1 MKSTVECWLE
11 GAGEKLLKHIGIKKK
26 QKVLDFGCGEG
37 NYAIPAA
44 RVVEKEGLVY
54 ASEKDKGALDRLMRK
69 AKSMG
74 LKNIIRLDTSKQL
87 KIELDNEGVD
97 VVLLYD
103 VLHYYYYPRAEDRR
117 QLLREVHRVLKP
129 NALLS
134 LHPTHLQPYMEPRL
148 ENVAREIKEANFY
161 LESEYPGM
169 LVIHDDNLEEGQV
182 MNFRKASSKPG
193 SSVITPRK
201 SSLA

>member
-11 GAGEKLLKHIGIKKK
+11 ETGEKLIEHIGIKKK

-37 NYAIPAA
+37 NYTIPAA

-54 ASEKDKGALDRLMRK
+54 ASDKDKRALDQLMRK

-74 LKNIIRLDTSKQL
+74 LKNIIRLDTSKQSR
-87 KIELDNEGVD
+87 IELDNECVD

-117 QLLREVHRVLKP
+117 QLLREVYRVLKP

-134 LHPTHLQPYMEPRL
+134 LYPTHLQSYMEPKL
-148 ENVAREIKEANFY
+148 EDVEREIKEANFH
-161 LESEYPGM
+161 LESEYPEM
-169 LVIHDDNLEEGQV
+169 LMIHDDNLEKSQV
-182 MNFRKASSKPG
+182 MNFRKASSRLI
-193 SSVITPRK
+193 SNVITPRK
-201 SSLA
+201 SQVM